1 MEEQVINEILEVPS
15 NISED
20 ETEINRTTLVG
31 LAQSGLLHK
40 IGINKSESELKKMTP
55 KVIEKVWA
63 VYENRYCAC
72 VSDDLV
78 SNIIFGYS
86 KFAKWL
92 MPDRIDEE
100 KLVSELKENFIVNA
114 EIKNQ
119 LGRVGRLLCTPIL
132 AMANVAVITA
142 KSTKD
147 DLENE

>member
-1 MEEQVINEILEVPS
+1 MEEQVINEILEVPADNS
-15 NISED
+15 DD
-20 ETEINRTTLVG
+20 ETEINRTRLIG

-40 IGINKSESELKKMTP
+40 IGINKSESELKKMSSKT
-55 KVIEKVWA
+55 IEKVWTE
-63 VYENRYCAC
+63 YENRYCAC

-86 KFAKWL
+86 KVAKWL
-92 MPDRIDEE
+92 LPDRIDEE
-100 KLVSELKENFIVNA
+100 KLVSELKTNFIVNA

-147 DLENE
+147 ESENE